1 MTNDGGD
8 KAAGKELSDANERTM
23 RCSLRMHNEVQAEK
37 AKVLTLERQ
46 MAMIAKKASGT
57 STQEK
62 NVALD
67 EQYVSGGEEE
77 LVFTRPT
84 PSTHIRNL
92 QEIENKEKAKR
103 DMAATGSFRDTANT
117 GRIGKKTSP
126 NWDSDTGLSRD
137 MNPVWEN
144 TEYSANSGRQITSDS
159 QSLPKR
165 KIRHHSDRCIP
176 STARRH
182 QPHRLNTAER
192 QWTERRRH
200 IKQGR
205 NR

>member
-1 MTNDGGD
+1 MEEI
-8 KAAGKELSDANERTM
+8 KRLEKELSEANERTM

-37 AKVLTLERQ
+37 AKVLALERQ
-46 MAMIAKKASGT
+46 MAMIVKKASGT

-103 DMAATGSFRDTANT
+103 DMAATGSFRGTANT
-117 GRIGKKTSP
+117 GRVGKKTSP

-137 MNPVWEN
+137 MNPN
-144 TEYSANSGRQITSDS
+144 TEYSANSGRQITIVRQPEPTKAQHTPS
-159 QSLPKR
+159 QRQVYTIDGEETPATPAK
-165 KIRHHSDRCIP
+165 
-176 STARRH
+176 
-182 QPHRLNTAER
+182 HRGT
-192 QWTERRRH
+192 TVD
-200 IKQGR
+200 
-205 NR
+205 